1 MVVPFEE
8 IKEDNIKNSKKIYT
22 IINSIAEII

>member
-8 IKEDNIKNSKKIYT
+8 IKEDNIKFKKKTNT
-22 IINSIAEII
+22 IINIIAEII